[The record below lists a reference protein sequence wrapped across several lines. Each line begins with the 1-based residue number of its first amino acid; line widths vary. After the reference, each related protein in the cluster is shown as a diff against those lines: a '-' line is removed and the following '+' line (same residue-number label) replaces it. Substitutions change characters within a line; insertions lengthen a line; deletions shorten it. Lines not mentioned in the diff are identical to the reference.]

1 MIVGFTPMKFDEG
14 STTMAETKRMT
25 AEQVVGYLLEGEGLD
40 FLRESLAWVVQQL
53 MEVEVS
59 ELVGAS
65 RGERAPEERLTHRN
79 GYRPRVWSTR
89 AGELE
94 LAIPKIRRGS
104 YVPSFLEPRKRS
116 EQALVSVVQEAYV
129 AGVSTRKVD
138 QVVESLGLRISKSEV
153 SRICAGLDEQV
164 EAFRN
169 RPLEGRYPYLW
180 LDAKVEKVRDGG
192 RVVQKALVLA
202 YAVHESGYREVIG
215 LDVGE
220 CETEAFWRS
229 FLRSLAKRGLTGVQ
243 LVVSDADAGLK
254 AAIGQVLGCPWQRC
268 TVHFLRETL
277 GHVRKDQQ
285 GMVAALLRP
294 IFNGDDRDAAREL
307 VRDALERLKKPLPK
321 VAALLED
328 AEEDLLAFYCF
339 PAMHWPKLRSTNPLE
354 RVNREIGRR
363 TDVVGIFPN
372 DRALIR
378 LATSP
383 AHPVLSGHLI
393 RPRRSRC
400 REFGRRGWRLWRTVA
415 PARRAAS
422 RRRAG
427 RCAGA
432 RGARSRWCSGCCG
445 ASRLTSSLVR
455 RGSRRAGSPAGGR
468 SSSRRVVRG

>member
-1 MIVGFTPMKFDEG
+1 
-14 STTMAETKRMT
+14 MAETKRMT
-25 AEQVVGYLLEGEGLD
+25 TEEVVGYLLEGEGLD

-53 MEVEVS
+53 MEAEVS
-59 ELVGAS
+59 ALIGAE
-65 RGERAPEERLTHRN
+65 RGERTPERLAHRN
-79 GYRPRVWSTR
+79 GYRQRSWSTR

-104 YVPSFLEPRKRS
+104 YFPSFLEPRKRS

-153 SRICAGLDEQV
+153 SRICQGLDEQV
-164 EAFRN
+164 EAFRH

-192 RVVQKALVLA
+192 RVVPKALVLA
-202 YAVHESGYREVIG
+202 YAVHETGYREVIG

-229 FLRSLAKRGLTGVQ
+229 FLRSLVKRGLRGVQ
-243 LVVSDADAGLK
+243 LVVSDAHAGLK
-254 AAIGQVLGCPWQRC
+254 AAIAQTLDCPWQRC

-294 IFNGDDRDAAREL
+294 IFNAADRDAAREL
-307 VRDALERLKKPLPK
+307 VGDALERLKTPLGK
-321 VAALLED
+321 VAALLEE
-328 AEEDLLAFYCF
+328 AEEDLLGFYAL

-378 LATSP
+378 LAASVVIEQNDEWLVGHRYLSSHSLE
-383 AHPVLSGHLI
+383 AVLNDYKKDNNTEEV
-393 RPRRSRC
+393 
-400 REFGRRGWRLWRTVA
+400 RELT
-415 PARRAAS
+415 AA
-422 RRRAG
+422 
-427 RCAGA
+427 
-432 RGARSRWCSGCCG
+432 
-445 ASRLTSSLVR
+445 
-455 RGSRRAGSPAGGR
+455 
-468 SSSRRVVRG
+468 

>member
-1 MIVGFTPMKFDEG
+1 
-14 STTMAETKRMT
+14 MAEVQRMT
-25 AEQVVGYLLEGEGLD
+25 VEEVVSYFLEGEGVD
-40 FLRESLAWVVQQL
+40 VLRDSLRWVCQQL
-53 MEVEVS
+53 MESEVS

-79 GYRPRVWSTR
+79 GYRRRAWQTR
-89 AGELE
+89 AGEIE

-104 YVPSFLEPRKRS
+104 YFPSFLEPRKRS
-116 EQALVSVVQEAYV
+116 EQALVAVVQEAYV

-153 SRICAGLDEQV
+153 SRICQGLDEQV

-180 LDAKVEKVRDGG
+180 LDAKIERVRDGG

-202 YAVHESGYREVIG
+202 YAVHETGYREVIG

-229 FLRSLAKRGLTGVQ
+229 FLRLLVKRGLTGVQ
-243 LVVSDADAGLK
+243 LVVSDAHAGLK
-254 AAIGQVLGCPWQRC
+254 KAIGQVLGCPWQRC

-285 GMVAALLRP
+285 GMVAALVRP
-294 IFNGDDRDAAREL
+294 IFNADDRDAARKL
-307 VRDALERLKKPLPK
+307 VSDALERLRKPLPK

-328 AEEDLLAFYCF
+328 AEEDLLAFYAF

-354 RVNREIGRR
+354 RVNREVGRR

-372 DRALIR
+372 DKALIR
-378 LATSP
+378 LATSVVIEQNDEWLV
-383 AHPVLSGHLI
+383 AHRYLSNHSLEAI
-393 RPRRSRC
+393 LTDDKKDNNKEEA
-400 REFGRRGWRLWRTVA
+400 RELT
-415 PARRAAS
+415 AA
-422 RRRAG
+422 
-427 RCAGA
+427 
-432 RGARSRWCSGCCG
+432 
-445 ASRLTSSLVR
+445 
-455 RGSRRAGSPAGGR
+455 
-468 SSSRRVVRG
+468 